1 VRIDAA
7 SHLDRGAP
15 LPNQQLTPEEQ
26 KQVAELEKRDQEVR
40 RHEQAHQA
48 AAGSYALG
56 GPSFRYQ
63 TGPNGKRYA
72 VGGEVQIDTSKISG
86 DSAATVRKMRTVQR
100 AALAPAD
107 PSPQDRRMAAEASRR
122 AAEAEGELR
131 QEKGGRSSPPETGS
145 LVDLVA

>member
-1 VRIDAA
+1 
-7 SHLDRGAP
+7 
-15 LPNQQLTPEEQ
+15 
-26 KQVAELEKRDQEVR
+26 
-40 RHEQAHQA
+40 
-48 AAGSYALG
+48 
-56 GPSFRYQ
+56 
-63 TGPNGKRYA
+63 